1 MGFFARLASFKDY
14 FANSNG
20 GLLFEMAFFS
30 GLILQT
36 HEVGFFSR
44 RMLQNI
50 ENNDYR
56 IMSKTT
62 TEVSNHETCLK
73 VKYYSRKTRT
83 RSRLKCQ
90 LN

>member
-14 FANSNG
+14 LANSNG

-36 HEVGFFSR
+36 HEVDFFSR

-50 ENNDYR
+50 DNDYR

-83 RSRLKCQ
+83 RSRL
-90 LN
+90 